1 MNRIL
6 LLLVLVISSVQFAQF
21 EQIKNVNL
29 KNVTINE
36 QSKLSFIEKDD
47 SLFCFFRHLFAVNV
61 IVSADN
67 GLTWSEPKSIQGLI
81 TSSLRNFDVSLTP
94 QNKILVSTV
103 HFPPSIMMFTYNF
116 SSNTNTA
123 VGSSTSIS
131 GLSTLEHLQIDE
143 NNYFVSAR
151 SSDNTLF
158 YITSNDG
165 GNTWSDKLFFPSI
178 STNEKALQ
186 IAQHNNN
193 VFVVYESDG
202 SIKSILTDDLG
213 ENWSN
218 EVEIFSS
225 DNEIANPVIQTF
237 DGKLYIAFEEK
248 EYVEL
253 IDDYQS
259 NVYYIVSEDGGITW
273 SDKVQFTSYIDNDL
287 ISEIVNSGNR
297 LLISLNINRPV
308 YKNYSSYFADLL
320 TSTDPAPPAIYSFT
334 VPESVKYSSEILVRS
349 FVNDDNGVA
358 SVKVNYNGSE
368 YELFDD
374 GNHNDSLANDN
385 IYGAIIPGIER
396 PRNDKRAFI
405 DVNNL
410 TTPIDN
416 YGRIADVEIEELIN
430 DIELTATDVNDNYS
444 SDRLLIKYEDFVRG
458 LRLDSIII
466 MYGGGFILSGYS
478 NGNLI
483 ANGVA
488 PPSLIEDYLPGNV
501 NTAPESDDNIVYS
514 VFSTDTPF
522 GQSWQDWK
530 TAVDQGAYFYDGD
543 DDGVYNPLDKN
554 SNGQWDA
561 DEDKPDILFDATYF
575 TVYND
580 AVPQSNRKFN
590 TVTPQGI
597 EIRQTA
603 FASSNNTLLSNTVFF
618 RYSIVNTGMIA
629 DTLKDVIFS
638 PYTDNDIGDHND
650 DLVGCDTL
658 LQSAIAYNRPG
669 YSDAKF
675 GINPPAIYTTIL
687 QGPLKFTGNN
697 NDIAFNKLGPDLGVV
712 EYPGFVNVGIEA
724 HVHYQSADPTV
735 GDPGN
740 AIEQRYFHL
749 GTTRSG
755 MVLDP
760 CNWNLGHVINQECSN
775 VIPYLWY
782 SGDPVTQ
789 TGWINSNPTDQ
800 RQIVSSGKFDL
811 IKNEPID
818 IIVAYTAERGTD
830 ALNSITKTR
839 ESVEYLFEEYERNFS
854 TIVSVDDKPEE
865 VVNEFSLSQNYPNPF
880 NPSTTIKFTVPLD
893 VKRETSIT
901 KLVVYDI
908 LGREIKTLVNEVKA
922 PGTYEVTFNA
932 SQLASGVYFYRLQSG
947 SFMQTKKMILMR

>member
-1 MNRIL
+1 MKRIL
-6 LLLVLVISSVQFAQF
+6 LLLIFVISSVQFAQF
-21 EQIKNVNL
+21 EQIRNVHL
-29 KNVTINE
+29 GDATINE
-36 QSKLSFIEKDD
+36 QSKVSFIEKDD
-47 SLFCFFRHLFAVNV
+47 SLFCFFRHLSSLNV
-61 IVSADN
+61 IVSNDN
-67 GLTWSEPKSIQGLI
+67 GLTWSEPQSIQGLL
-81 TSSLRNFDVSLTP
+81 TSNLRNFDVSLTP
-94 QNKILVSTV
+94 QNKILISTV
-103 HFPPSIMMFTYNF
+103 RFPQSIMMFNYNF
-116 SSNTNTA
+116 SSNSNIA
-123 VGSSTSIS
+123 VGTNTSIS
-131 GLSTLEHLQIDE
+131 GLSTFENLQIDE

-165 GNTWSDKLFFPSI
+165 GNTWSDKLFSPSI

-218 EVEIFSS
+218 EVEIFTS

-273 SDKVQFTSYIDNDL
+273 SDKVQFTFYIGNDL

-308 YKNYSSYFADLL
+308 YSTYSPYFADLINSVD
-320 TSTDPAPPAIYSFT
+320 TAPPAIYDFII
-334 VPESVKYSSEILVRS
+334 PETVKYHNELIVRA
-349 FVNDDNGVA
+349 FVNDNNGIA
-358 SVKVNYNGSE
+358 SVKVNYNEVE

-385 IYGAIIPGIER
+385 IYGSLIPGIER
-396 PRNDKRAFI
+396 PLDVNKTFI

-416 YGRIADVEIEELIN
+416 SGRIADIGVEVLRNEIEVVATDIN
-430 DIELTATDVNDNYS
+430 DNSTSNLKLVE
-444 SDRLLIKYEDFVRG
+444 YEDFGRG
-458 LRLDSIII
+458 IRLDDISI
-466 MYGGGFILSGYS
+466 MFAGGFMLSGYS
-478 NGNLI
+478 NGDLI

-488 PPSLIEDYLPGNV
+488 SASLIEDYLPGNV
-501 NTAPESDDNIVYS
+501 GSDPNYPEYKIYS
-514 VFSTDTPF
+514 VWRTDTPF

-543 DDGVYNPLDKN
+543 DDGVYNPIDKN
-554 SNGQWDA
+554 SNGLWDE

-580 AVPQSNRKFN
+580 AVPKSQKRFN
-590 TVTPQGI
+590 TVDPQGI

-603 FASSNNTLLSNTVFF
+603 FASANNTLLSNTVFF

-638 PYTDNDIGDHND
+638 PWVDNDIGYNYNA
-650 DLVGCDTL
+650 DLVACDTL
-658 LQSAIAYNRPG
+658 LQSAFTYKPNDYNDQ
-669 YSDAKF
+669 SF
-675 GINPPAIYTTIL
+675 GTNPPALFTTIL
-687 QGPLKFTGNN
+687 QGPIKYTGDE
-697 NDIAFNKLGPDLGVV
+697 NDIAFNKLGPDLGVI
-712 EYPGFVNVGIEA
+712 EYPGFVNVGIES
-724 HVHYQSADPTV
+724 HVHYQSSDPFLGDPT
-735 GDPGN
+735 N
-740 AIEQRYFHL
+740 ASEQRNYHL
-749 GTTRSG
+749 GTTKDG
-755 MVLDP
+755 MAPDP
-760 CNWNLGHVINQECSN
+760 CNWYLGSVINQECSN
-775 VIPYLWY
+775 VNPYLWY

-789 TGWINSNPTDQ
+789 TGWINNYTTDQ
-800 RQIVSSGKFDL
+800 RQLLNTGKFDL
-811 IKNEPID
+811 VKEQPVD
-818 IIVAYTAERGTD
+818 IIVAYTAERGMNSF
-830 ALNSITKTR
+830 NSIDLTR
-839 ESVEYLFEEYERNFS
+839 ETVRYLFEEYGNNFS
-854 TIVSVDDKPEE
+854 TLVGVEDQQDE
-865 VVNEFSLSQNYPNPF
+865 VVNDFSLSQNFPNPF
-880 NPSTTIKFTVPLD
+880 NPTSKIKYQ
-893 VKRETSIT
+893 IA
-901 KLVVYDI
+901 KLGKVELKVYDI
-908 LGREIKTLVNEVKA
+908 LGREITTLVNEIKA

-932 SQLASGVYFYRLQSG
+932 SQLASGVYFYRLTSG
-947 SFMQTKKMILMR
+947 DFMQTKKMILLR